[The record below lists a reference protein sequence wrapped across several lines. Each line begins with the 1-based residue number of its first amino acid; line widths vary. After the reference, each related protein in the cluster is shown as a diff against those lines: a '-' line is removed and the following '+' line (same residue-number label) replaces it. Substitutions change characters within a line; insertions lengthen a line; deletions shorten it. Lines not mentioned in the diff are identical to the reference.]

1 LNKQMKLRLLITVI
15 CLGTGL
21 IYAQGPGGRR
31 GPDREAAQLGLT
43 AEQQN
48 IVHTA
53 RSEAAVQ
60 SKGLRDQAR
69 TLRQELTAAIKA
81 GDTAKIDSLAPSIA
95 QVESQLTAID
105 AKVQAK
111 IYGSLTADQKAKVDA
126 RPGSL
131 GRMMMGGGRPGPPP
145 PAAQ

>member
-1 LNKQMKLRLLITVI
+1 MKLKLLTGLF

-21 IYAQGPGGRR
+21 VYAQGGPGGRR
-31 GPDREAAQLGLT
+31 GVPDREAAQLGLT

-48 IVHTA
+48 TIHTA

-60 SKGLRDQAR
+60 SKGLRDQAKS
-69 TLRQELTAAIKA
+69 LRQELQAAIKA

-95 QVESQLTAID
+95 QVEAQLTAID
-105 AKVQAK
+105 AKTQAK

-126 RPGSL
+126 RPGGL
-131 GRMMMGGGRPGPPP
+131 GRMMGGGRMGPPPGPPP
-145 PAAQ
+145 Q